1 MSNKILGFGFLLT
14 GLWLVIFFPF
24 LDKYQPEEMS
34 KSVALIGIVLIGI
47 GLYFLLS

>member
-1 MSNKILGFGFLLT
+1 MFNKILGFGFLLT

>member
-34 KSVALIGIVLIGI
+34 KSVALIGIILIGI